1 MSPAEAVRIAQALVA
16 KVPVPVLEPLIM
28 VIEALLSD
36 DTAKA
41 RRSLALATARAHKAA
56 VEAMVKKTTGR

>member
-1 MSPAEAVRIAQALVA
+1 MTPGEAVRIAQALIA
-16 KVPVPVLEPLIM
+16 KVPTPVLEPLIL
-28 VIEALLSD
+28 VIEALLAD
-36 DTAKA
+36 DTSKA